1 MSPLFGRSAP
11 TPEPT
16 PAAVVDRFHVPRE
29 LEPFYRLDLMDI
41 RKLDEDG
48 EYRLALDVNR
58 ARLAADRAAWDA
70 VVNSHVAT
78 ANRDREHIVRRRL
91 LEGGPWRY
99 VPNESTAER
108 WISALT
114 DEDRRFWCH
123 VRALERATV
132 EHQRATRRA
141 VKRERVEADA
151 TCDVCGDR
159 DDGVKWRHVNGYQLH
174 TVASAG
180 VGGADVRACEP
191 CAVALVSY
199 LEAEAAATLG
209 PDGRSRAELV
219 AEWREANR

>member
-16 PAAVVDRFHVPRE
+16 AAAVVDRFHVPPE
-29 LEPFYRLDLMDI
+29 LEPFYRLDLMDL
-41 RKLDEDG
+41 RKLDDEQ
-48 EYRLALDVNR
+48 EYRLSLDVNR
-58 ARLAADRAAWDA
+58 ARLAADPAAWDA
-70 VVNSHVAT
+70 IVKAEVARASNPRVV
-78 ANRDREHIVRRRL
+78 RDRLMDR
-91 LEGGPWRY
+91 GPWRY
-99 VPNESTAER
+99 RPNEDTAKR
-108 WISALT
+108 WQSALT
-114 DEDRRFWCH
+114 DEDRRYWCH
-123 VRALERATV
+123 VRALERATA
-132 EHQRATRRA
+132 EHQRATSRA
-141 VKRERVEADA
+141 VKRERVEADG

-180 VGGADVRACEP
+180 VGGADFRACEL

-219 AEWREANR
+219 AEWREAHR